1 MHAYRDP
8 ESELQSREV
17 DLRGETLNPKPSILN
32 PQPQTLNP
40 QIKATPRKPT
50 TTNTRTAWLQLP
62 ACLLDGGERHRHL
75 LPNARDLPRIEKQ
88 QLFTLDD
95 NVPVHASIALYLPPL
110 APGLAGWLYSP
121 VTAVPQ
127 NCCRHPERTDD
138 VRTTAHRT
146 LDGCTLNPQQPE
158 LHAHGFE
165 HNSPS

>member
-17 DLRGETLNPKPSILN
+17 DLRGETLNPKPSTLN

-75 LPNARDLPRIEKQ
+75 LPNAHDLPRIEKQ

-110 APGLAGWLYSP
+110 PLGWRAGSTRPSP
-121 VTAVPQ
+121 PSRKTAVGTR
-127 NCCRHPERTDD
+127 NERT
-138 VRTTAHRT
+138 TS
-146 LDGCTLNPQQPE
+146 GPQLIEP
-158 LHAHGFE
+158 
-165 HNSPS
+165 